1 MRALVMENSLR
12 LTELDRPVATEDE
25 ALIKVQY
32 AGICDTDLEIVKGY
46 MDFEGI
52 LGHEFVGKVEYCID
66 EAWLGKR
73 VVADINLSCDTC
85 KWCLKGLSNH
95 CPNRTVLGIAGRSGV
110 FADYVAIPVKNL
122 IEVPAPIEDKDAIFI
137 EPLAASLEILEQVQI
152 KPSERV
158 AIIGDG
164 KLAILIAQIL
174 KLTGCASIVIG
185 KHPEKLA
192 LFQQLGIATSLHN
205 NLAKKSFPVVVEA
218 SGSPNGLELA
228 LQLVEPRGNVVVKS
242 TYNENANL
250 NISNLVVNEITLLG
264 SRCGPYPAAIRL
276 LVQKLIT
283 IEPLI
288 SKIFPLS
295 QAIDAFE
302 HAKRENVFKVIM
314 EMN

>member
-1 MRALVMENSLR
+1 MRALVMEKSLR
-12 LTELDRPVATEDE
+12 LTELERPVATDDE

-66 EAWLGKR
+66 TAWLGKR
-73 VVADINLSCDTC
+73 VVADINISCDTC
-85 KWCLKGLSNH
+85 KWCLRGLSHH

-122 IEVPAPIEDKDAIFI
+122 IEVPAPITDQDAIFI

-152 KPSERV
+152 KPSDRV

-164 KLAILIAQIL
+164 KLAILIAQVL
-174 KLTGCASIVIG
+174 KLTGCAIIVIG
-185 KHPEKLA
+185 KHAEKLA
-192 LFQQLGIATSLHN
+192 LFQQLGIATSLRN
-205 NLAKKSFPVVVEA
+205 NLSKKSFPVVVEA
-218 SGSPNGLELA
+218 SGSPNGLDLA
-228 LQLVEPRGNVVVKS
+228 LQLVEPRGNIVVKS
-242 TYNENANL
+242 TYNENVNL
-250 NISNLVVNEITLLG
+250 DISNLVVNEISLIG

-276 LVQKLIT
+276 LVQKLIVT
-283 IEPLI
+283 EPLI
-288 SKIFPLS
+288 SQVFPLS
-295 QAIDAFE
+295 QAIDAFDF
-302 HAKRENVFKVIM
+302 AQKENVFKVIM